1 MVKEPMDRTS
11 DTANVDDTR
20 YKRSVA
26 LRERCHALIPGGAHT
41 YAKGDDQFPESAPG
55 LIARGQGCRV
65 WDVDGNEF
73 IEWGMG
79 LRAVSLGHAYPEVV
93 EAACEQARLGNN
105 FSRPSPVE
113 LECAE
118 ALLELVPQADMVKFT
133 KDGSSADTAAVKL
146 ARAVTGR
153 SRVAICREQPFFSY
167 DDWFIVTTEMQ
178 RGIPPGVADLTLTFR
193 YNDLRSLESLFERY
207 PDEIAC
213 VVLEAERTEPPQEG
227 FLTGVQEL
235 CRTTGAL
242 LVLDEM
248 VTGFRWHI
256 GGAQA
261 YYGLDPD
268 LSTFGKAIANGF
280 ALSALAG
287 KREYMELG
295 GLRTPEERV
304 FLLSTT
310 HGAEN
315 SALAAAIATMRVY
328 REKNVIDVLW
338 RQGERL
344 MTGLAEAIRDAGVA
358 EYFGVSGKPPCLL
371 YWTRG
376 PDGKP
381 SQPFRTLFL
390 QETIARGIIA
400 PNLIISFSHD
410 DNAVDRTVTAVAGA
424 LHVYAQALEH
434 GVERFLRGR
443 PVKPASR
450 RFN

>member
-1 MVKEPMDRTS
+1 MNAIPDRG
-11 DTANVDDTR
+11 DPEAAKYV
-20 YKRSVA
+20 RSLA
-26 LRERCHALIPGGAHT
+26 WRERCHAVIPGGAHT
-41 YAKGDDQFPESAPG
+41 YAKGDDQFPATAPG
-55 LIARGQGCRV
+55 FIARGRGCRV

-79 LRAVSLGHAYPEVV
+79 LRAVSLGHGHPEVV
-93 EAACEQARLGNN
+93 EAAYEQARLGTN

-118 ALLELVPQADMVKFT
+118 ALLELVPRADMVKFT
-133 KDGSSADTAAVKL
+133 KDGSTADTAAVKL

-153 SRVAICREQPFFSY
+153 SRVAICKEHPFFSY
-167 DDWFIVTTEMQ
+167 DDWFIVATEMQ
-178 RGIPPGVADLTLTFR
+178 RGIPPDVAELTLTFH
-193 YNDLRSLESLFERY
+193 YNELASLEALFERY

-213 VVLEAERTEPPQEG
+213 VVLEAERTEAPQDG
-227 FLTGVQEL
+227 FLTGIQEL
-235 CRTTGAL
+235 CRRTGAL
-242 LVLDEM
+242 FVLDEM

-261 YYGLDPD
+261 YYDLDPD
-268 LSTFGKAIANGF
+268 LSTFGKALANGF
-280 ALSALAG
+280 ALSALTG

-295 GLRTPEERV
+295 GLRTADERV

-310 HGAEN
+310 HGAET

-328 REKNVIDVLW
+328 REQDVVEKLW

-344 MTGLAEAIRDAGVA
+344 LAGLDEAIRHAGVA
-358 EYFGVSGKPPCLL
+358 GYFGVSGKPPCLL
-371 YWTRG
+371 YWTRDQ
-376 PDGKP
+376 DGKP

-400 PNLIISFSHD
+400 PNLIVSLSHD
-410 DNAVDRTVTAVAGA
+410 DDAVDKTVDAIAGA
-424 LHVYAQALEH
+424 LGVYAQALEH
-434 GVERFLRGR
+434 GVDLYLRGR
-443 PVKPASR
+443 PVQPASR